1 MEDAIKEEQFKVY
14 FQPKYDLNS
23 EKVAGAE
30 ALVRWVHPEKGFM
43 NPGEFIPLFETNG
56 FITELD
62 KFYGTR
68 HAVTY
73 RDGKKKVILLYLC
86 R

>member
-43 NPGEFIPLFETNG
+43 NPGEFIPCL
-56 FITELD
+56 
-62 KFYGTR
+62 KQM
-68 HAVTY
+68 AS
-73 RDGKKKVILLYLC
+73 
-86 R
+86 